1 MEIILQLFI
10 FLPFAGFI
18 VSLFFNNTQEQL
30 ISRLSFICV
39 GLQLIGITLFNIYW
53 LWQQSPVINLK
64 HFVFFKEDTIEI
76 FLSFYFDKT
85 TAVFSF
91 LGALVTFLVLIFS
104 KYYLHRDAGYKRF
117 FNTILLFFF
126 AFNLTVFAGNFET
139 LFIGWEFLGI
149 TSFLL
154 IAFYKNS

>member
-91 LGALVTFLVLIFS
+91 LGALVTF
-104 KYYLHRDAGYKRF
+104 
-117 FNTILLFFF
+117 
-126 AFNLTVFAGNFET
+126 
-139 LFIGWEFLGI
+139 
-149 TSFLL
+149 
-154 IAFYKNS
+154 